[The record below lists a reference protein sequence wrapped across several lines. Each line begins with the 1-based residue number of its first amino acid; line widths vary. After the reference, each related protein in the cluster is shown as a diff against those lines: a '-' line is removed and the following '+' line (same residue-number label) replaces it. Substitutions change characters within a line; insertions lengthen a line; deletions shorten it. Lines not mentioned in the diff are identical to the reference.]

1 MDNECKQ
8 CLIKSFEKILAE
20 KSAGSE
26 IKNKLS
32 VKIRDYV
39 YGIDSELV
47 TPEAAR
53 EINKLLVETL
63 NISDLHKEE
72 KLGSNDIALNNYHR
86 CRELVLKSA
95 SPFNAALR
103 LSIAGN
109 IMDYAACPE
118 FFTNSEQY
126 FDKMINEVLTVKFA
140 IDNSKELEE
149 RIHNS
154 KTLLFLGDN
163 AGEIVMDKL
172 LLETIGHPNVYYAVR
187 DRPVINDVTSEDAY
201 YTGINTIAKIISNGY
216 DAPSTIIEKA
226 SGEFIAVYNDADL
239 IISKGQGN
247 LEGLTSN
254 TREDL
259 FFLLIVKCD
268 VIARLLGVKKGD
280 YVVKKNNRYNN
291 KV

>member
-1 MDNECKQ
+1 MDNECKL
-8 CLIKSFEKILAE
+8 CMIKSFEKILAE
-20 KSAGSE
+20 KSAGNK
-26 IKNKLS
+26 IKNELLRR
-32 VKIRDYV
+32 INDYV
-39 YGIDSELV
+39 YGINSELI

-53 EINKLLVETL
+53 EINRMLTETL
-63 NISDLHKEE
+63 NIYDLHKEE
-72 KLGSNDIALNNYHR
+72 KLRSNNIALNHYSR
-86 CRELVLKSA
+86 FRELVLKSA
-95 SPFNAALR
+95 NPFDAALR

-118 FFTNSEQY
+118 FFINSEQY
-126 FDKMINEVLTVKFA
+126 FDKIINEVLIAEFA

-149 RIHNS
+149 EIRNS
-154 KTLLFLGDN
+154 KTLLLLGDN

-172 LLETIGHPNVYYAVR
+172 LLETIGHPNVFYAVR
-187 DRPVINDVTSEDAY
+187 DKPVINDVTAEDAY
-201 YTGINTIAKIISNGY
+201 YTGINTLATIISNGY

-226 SGEFIAVYNDADL
+226 SVEFLAVYNNADL

-247 LEGLTSN
+247 FEGLSSN

-280 YVVKKNNRYNN
+280 YVVKKNTR
-291 KV
+291 

>member
-1 MDNECKQ
+1 MDNECKL
-8 CLIKSFEKILAE
+8 CMIKSFEKILAE
-20 KSAGSE
+20 KSAGNK
-26 IKNKLS
+26 IKDELLR
-32 VKIRDYV
+32 KISDYV
-39 YGIDSELV
+39 YGVNSELI

-53 EINKLLVETL
+53 EINRMLTETL
-63 NISDLHKEE
+63 DIYDLHKEE
-72 KLGSNDIALNNYHR
+72 KLRSNNIALSHYSR
-86 CRELVLKSA
+86 FRELVLKSA
-95 SPFNAALR
+95 NPFDAALR

-118 FFTNSEQY
+118 FFVNSEQY
-126 FDKMINEVLTVKFA
+126 FDKIINEAMTAEFA

-149 RIHNS
+149 KIRNS
-154 KTLLFLGDN
+154 KTLLLLGDN

-172 LLETIGHPNVYYAVR
+172 LLETIGHPNVFYAVR
-187 DRPVINDVTSEDAY
+187 DKPVINDVTAEDAC
-201 YTGINTIAKIISNGY
+201 YTGINTLARIISNGY

-226 SGEFIAVYNDADL
+226 SVEFLAVYDNADL

-247 LEGLTSN
+247 FEGLASN

-280 YVVKKNNRYNN
+280 YVVKKNIS
-291 KV
+291 

>member
-1 MDNECKQ
+1 MDNECKL

-20 KSAGSE
+20 KSAGK
-26 IKNKLS
+26 IKNELS
-32 VKIRDYV
+32 GRIRDYV
-39 YGIDSELV
+39 NGINSELI

-53 EINKLLVETL
+53 EINRMLTEKL
-63 NISDLHKEE
+63 NIYDLHKEE
-72 KLGSNDIALNNYHR
+72 KLISNNIALNHYSR
-86 CRELVLKSA
+86 FRELVLTSE
-95 SPFNAALR
+95 SPFNTALR

-118 FFTNSEQY
+118 FFVNSEQY
-126 FDKMINEVLTVKFA
+126 FDKIINEVLTAEFA

-149 RIHNS
+149 EIHNS

-163 AGEIVMDKL
+163 AGEIVLDKL
-172 LLETIGHPNVYYAVR
+172 LLETIGHPNVFYAVR
-187 DRPVINDVTSEDAY
+187 DKPVINDVTAEDAY
-201 YTGINTIAKIISNGY
+201 YTGINTLAKIISNGY

-226 SGEFIAVYNDADL
+226 SAEFLAVYNDADL

-247 LEGLTSN
+247 FEGLASN

-280 YVVKKNNRYNN
+280 YMVKKNIR
-291 KV
+291 

>member
-1 MDNECKQ
+1 MDNECKK
-8 CLIKSFEKILAE
+8 CMIKSFEKILAE
-20 KSAGSE
+20 KSADNK
-26 IKNKLS
+26 IKNELLRRMS
-32 VKIRDYV
+32 DYV
-39 YGIDSELV
+39 YSVNSELK

-53 EINKLLVETL
+53 EINRMLTEKLD
-63 NISDLHKEE
+63 IYDLHKEE
-72 KLGSNDIALNNYHR
+72 KLRSNNIALNHYSR
-86 CRELVLKSA
+86 FRELVLKA
-95 SPFNAALR
+95 ANPFDAALR

-118 FFTNSEQY
+118 FFVNSEQY
-126 FDKMINEVLTVKFA
+126 FDKIIDEVLTAEFA

-149 RIHNS
+149 DIHNS

-163 AGEIVMDKL
+163 AGEIVLDRL
-172 LLETIGHPNVYYAVR
+172 LLETIGHPNVFYAVR
-187 DRPVINDVTSEDAY
+187 DKPVINDVTAEDAY
-201 YTGINTIAKIISNGY
+201 YTGINTLARIISNGY

-226 SGEFIAVYNDADL
+226 SGEFLAVYNDADL

-247 LEGLTSN
+247 FEGLASN

-280 YVVKKNNRYNN
+280 YVVKKNIR
-291 KV
+291 

>member
-1 MDNECKQ
+1 MDNECKL

-20 KSAGSE
+20 KSAGK
-26 IKNKLS
+26 IKNELS
-32 VKIRDYV
+32 GRIRDYV
-39 YGIDSELV
+39 NGINSELI

-53 EINKLLVETL
+53 EINRMLTEKL
-63 NISDLHKEE
+63 NIYDLHKEE
-72 KLGSNDIALNNYHR
+72 KLISNNIALNHYSR
-86 CRELVLKSA
+86 FRELVLTSE
-95 SPFNAALR
+95 SPFNTALR

-118 FFTNSEQY
+118 FFVNSEQY
-126 FDKMINEVLTVKFA
+126 FDKIINEVLTAEFA

-149 RIHNS
+149 EIHNS

-163 AGEIVMDKL
+163 AGEIVLDKL
-172 LLETIGHPNVYYAVR
+172 LLETIGHPNVFYAVR
-187 DRPVINDVTSEDAY
+187 DKPVINDATAEDAY
-201 YTGINTIAKIISNGY
+201 YTGINTLAKIISNGY

-226 SGEFIAVYNDADL
+226 SAEFLAVYNDADL

-247 LEGLTSN
+247 FEGLASN

-280 YVVKKNNRYNN
+280 YMVKKNIR
-291 KV
+291 

>member
-1 MDNECKQ
+1 MDNECKL

-20 KSAGSE
+20 KSAG
-26 IKNKLS
+26 KNKNELS
-32 VKIRDYV
+32 GRIRDYV
-39 YGIDSELV
+39 NGINSELI

-53 EINKLLVETL
+53 EINRMLTEKL
-63 NISDLHKEE
+63 NIYDLHKEE
-72 KLGSNDIALNNYHR
+72 KLISNNIALNHYSR
-86 CRELVLKSA
+86 FRELVLTSE
-95 SPFNAALR
+95 SPFNTALR

-118 FFTNSEQY
+118 FFVNSEQY
-126 FDKMINEVLTVKFA
+126 FDKIINEVLTAEFA

-149 RIHNS
+149 EIHNS

-163 AGEIVMDKL
+163 AGEIVLDKL
-172 LLETIGHPNVYYAVR
+172 LLETIGHPNVFYAVR
-187 DRPVINDVTSEDAY
+187 DKPVINDVTAEDAY
-201 YTGINTIAKIISNGY
+201 YTGINTLAKIISNGY

-226 SGEFIAVYNDADL
+226 SAEFLAVYNDADL

-247 LEGLTSN
+247 FEGLASN

-280 YVVKKNNRYNN
+280 YMVKKNIR
-291 KV
+291 